1 MQLINCFLMSFV
13 STLHCIIFLTFDVV
27 PYPFVLL
34 LFVHPWWSG
43 WTSFLGSLNCL
54 SELCTVLLRQ
64 FGKLFAVLHF
74 PYSLFTCQKCLF
86 KDHPALLD
94 SFLLIFL
101 LIRSFF
107 FFFSLICALH
117 LLKFA
122 FPELIIFP
130 SSASFLFLRKEIF
143 FYYFHRGFNSLRSL
157 LTLPLLKIELKRIC
171 LMIHFLTS
179 IYLQCILNLF
189 CNLWLIHFLQQI
201 SGKLETCLIT
211 ILGY

>member
-107 FFFSLICALH
+107 FFFLSSVPYTCWNLLSQNWLFFPHQLLSFSLGK
-117 LLKFA
+117 KF
-122 FPELIIFP
+122 
-130 SSASFLFLRKEIF
+130 F

-179 IYLQCILNLF
+179 IYL
-189 CNLWLIHFLQQI
+189 
-201 SGKLETCLIT
+201 
-211 ILGY
+211 